1 MRHTSFLLSYRILF
15 AVLSASAV
23 SIVKSETRQANS
35 DLSGEQLQQE
45 SAEVHFRGDD
55 LLSKN
60 MPEKTRAL
68 RQLAQACLDE
78 KDKIAGDLPIEK
90 TSFNEI
96 IRQRNEEQCGQS
108 YLWERAVHTACRYS
122 IHTPFDWAS
131 RGLRATGRGLNTA
144 GEHLPWGL
152 RHATKMLGGICKGIG
167 GLTRTVNN
175 TLTLNLPTTV
185 LGRFPTDPIEST
197 FDVPLQI
204 METTVN
210 IGRHTADTVH
220 TLIQEPVNMIAE
232 PFQTAGEIGHSQT
245 VEQASHQV
253 TYTSDNLLAVATHM
267 PILIAD
273 CAVACQKIVLEKSGV
288 STPWR
293 KSGDLRLLL
302 SEGNALPY
310 KDQFIQAYRSCV
322 QRKVDTELQKQKN
335 TLENKP
341 LLSGLQNNIT
351 SAPRL
356 IKPASTAHPQANTPG
371 RQKINE

>member
-23 SIVKSETRQANS
+23 STVKSETKQADS
-35 DLSGEQLQQE
+35 DLNGDQLQQE
-45 SAEVHFRGDD
+45 TSEVHFRGGD
-55 LLSKN
+55 LIAKN
-60 MPEKTRAL
+60 LPENQRPL
-68 RQLAQACLDE
+68 QQLAQACLDE

-122 IHTPFDWAS
+122 IHAPFDWVS

-144 GEHLPWGL
+144 GDYLPWGL
-152 RHATKMLGGICKGIG
+152 RHVTRMTGGVCKGVG
-167 GLTRTVNN
+167 GVTRTINN

-197 FDVPLQI
+197 FDVPLQV

-253 TYTSDNLLAVATHM
+253 TYISDNLLAVATHM

-273 CAVACQKIVLEKSGV
+273 CAVACPKIVLENLGLSI
-288 STPWR
+288 PWR
-293 KSGDLRLLL
+293 KSGDLPILL
-302 SEGNALPY
+302 SEGAPFTN
-310 KDQFIQAYRSCV
+310 QFIQAYRSCV
-322 QRKVDTELQKQKN
+322 QRKVDAELQKQKN
-335 TLENKP
+335 ILENKP

-356 IKPASTAHPQANTPG
+356 IKPAATAYPQANTPG
-371 RQKINE
+371 CQKINE

>member
-1 MRHTSFLLSYRILF
+1 MRHTSFLLPYRILF

-23 SIVKSETRQANS
+23 STVKSETKQADS
-35 DLSGEQLQQE
+35 DLNGDQLQQE
-45 SAEVHFRGDD
+45 TSEVHFRGGD
-55 LLSKN
+55 LIAKN
-60 MPEKTRAL
+60 LPENQRPL
-68 RQLAQACLDE
+68 QQLAQACLDE

-122 IHTPFDWAS
+122 IHAPFDWVS

-144 GEHLPWGL
+144 GDYLPWGL
-152 RHATKMLGGICKGIG
+152 RHVTRMTGGVCKGVG
-167 GLTRTVNN
+167 GVTRTINN

-197 FDVPLQI
+197 FDVPLQV

-253 TYTSDNLLAVATHM
+253 TYISDNLLAVATHM
-267 PILIAD
+267 PILIGD
-273 CAVACQKIVLEKSGV
+273 CAVACPKIVLENLGLSI
-288 STPWR
+288 PWR
-293 KSGDLRLLL
+293 KSGDLPILL
-302 SEGNALPY
+302 SEGAPFTN
-310 KDQFIQAYRSCV
+310 QFIQAYRSCV
-322 QRKVDTELQKQKN
+322 QRKVDAELQKQKN

-356 IKPASTAHPQANTPG
+356 IKPASTAYPQANTPG

>member
-1 MRHTSFLLSYRILF
+1 MRHTSFLLPYRILF

-23 SIVKSETRQANS
+23 STVKSETKQADS
-35 DLSGEQLQQE
+35 DLNGDQLQQE
-45 SAEVHFRGDD
+45 TSEVHFRGGD
-55 LLSKN
+55 LIAKN
-60 MPEKTRAL
+60 LPENQRPL
-68 RQLAQACLDE
+68 QQLAQACLDE

-122 IHTPFDWAS
+122 IHAPFDWAG

-144 GEHLPWGL
+144 GDYLPWGL
-152 RHATKMLGGICKGIG
+152 RHVTRMTGGVCKGVG
-167 GLTRTVNN
+167 GVTRTINN

-197 FDVPLQI
+197 FDVPLQV

-253 TYTSDNLLAVATHM
+253 TYISDNLLAVATHM

-273 CAVACQKIVLEKSGV
+273 CAVACPKIVLENLGLSI
-288 STPWR
+288 PWR
-293 KSGDLRLLL
+293 KSGDLPILL
-302 SEGNALPY
+302 SEGAPFTN
-310 KDQFIQAYRSCV
+310 QFIQAYRSCV
-322 QRKVDTELQKQKN
+322 QRKVDAELQKQKN
-335 TLENKP
+335 ILENKP

-356 IKPASTAHPQANTPG
+356 IKPAATAYPQANTPG
-371 RQKINE
+371 CQKINE